1 MKVTRE
7 VTLPTEV
14 ILNIVLEPDDIEPHL
29 DWAYRR
35 LVNKVRIPGFR
46 MGKAPRAI
54 LESVVGREHL
64 LHEALERVVS
74 GSVDEAVKQE
84 SLEPYIQP
92 DVDVTSLEPLSIKA
106 TVPLEP
112 LVTLGDYQ
120 SLRIDREPVSV
131 GDEQVDDVL
140 ERLRSESAPWEPVD
154 RPVQFDDQVTIDAL
168 GTVDGRTVVDDKG
181 IEYVPS
187 MENKLPLP
195 GFSVY
200 LEGAKKGE
208 SKTFTLTLA
217 EDYSDSTLAGKECRF
232 EVNIHEIKQKLLPEL
247 DDEFAKGVGEGF
259 DSLQALKESVL
270 ENLTKTAE
278 READQELYE
287 KAMQQVI
294 DDATVEFPRMLVDR
308 ELEHMWLD
316 REKALQSRR
325 INMETYLQQVGKS
338 EEELKEE
345 MRPGTQER
353 LVRSLA
359 LKKLAEDQNIE
370 VTSEEVDKEIEG
382 ILSSSNTTD
391 ESVRQ
396 AVSSESFRNQ
406 IESTLLTRRT
416 LERLAQIVQGDGAA
430 RKDSAG
436 EEATEESTEEP
447 NKGGGDSD
455 S

>member
-1 MKVTRE
+1 
-7 VTLPTEV
+7 
-14 ILNIVLEPDDIEPHL
+14 
-29 DWAYRR
+29 
-35 LVNKVRIPGFR
+35 
-46 MGKAPRAI
+46 
-54 LESVVGREHL
+54 
-64 LHEALERVVS
+64 
-74 GSVDEAVKQE
+74 
-84 SLEPYIQP
+84 
-92 DVDVTSLEPLSIKA
+92 
-106 TVPLEP
+106 
-112 LVTLGDYQ
+112 
-120 SLRIDREPVSV
+120 
-131 GDEQVDDVL
+131 
-140 ERLRSESAPWEPVD
+140 
-154 RPVQFDDQVTIDAL
+154 VQFDDQVIIDAL
-168 GTVDGRTVVDDKG
+168 GTVEGRTVVDDKG

-187 MENKLPLP
+187 MANKLPLP

-208 SKTFTLTLA
+208 SKTFTLAVA

-247 DDEFAKGVGEGF
+247 DDEFAKGVGEGEGF

-287 KAMQQVI
+287 KALEQVI
-294 DDATVEFPRMLVDR
+294 EDATVEFPSMLVDR

-316 REKALQSRR
+316 RAQALQSRR
-325 INMETYLQQVGKS
+325 IDMETYLQQVGKS

-416 LERLAQIVQGDGAA
+416 LERLAQIVQGDQAV
-430 RKDSAG
+430 S
-436 EEATEESTEEP
+436 EEPAEEEVTEEP
-447 NKGGGDSD
+447 DQGGSKSD
-455 S
+455 T